1 MNTLRDKIGL
11 HGAEALTDSE
21 LVALLTDD
29 VALSE
34 QLLAEHTLAELVEMD
49 LPRLRMCEGFG
60 LKNAVRFMAA
70 AELGRRIAAVE
81 GNKVE
86 TISSGADAL
95 RVLKPLFE
103 GVSHEE
109 CWVLMLTSSNR
120 VIERMRV
127 SQGGIQATVVDY
139 RLILR
144 RALELFA
151 TRIIIAHNHPSGSAE
166 PSLADKDMTTRLRDA
181 AALFDIRLLDHII
194 VSSSGETFS
203 FQSRGL
209 L

>member
-1 MNTLRDKIGL
+1 MNTLRDKVGI
-11 HGAEALTDSE
+11 HGAEALTDAE

-29 VALSE
+29 VELST
-34 QLLAEHTLAELVEMD
+34 QLLSEHTLSEVVEMD
-49 LPRLRMCEGFG
+49 LPRLRMCKGFG

-81 GNKVE
+81 GNKVDVI
-86 TISSGADAL
+86 TSGADAL

-109 CWVLMLTSSNR
+109 CWALMLTSSNR
-120 VIERMRV
+120 VIERVRV
-127 SQGGIQATVVDY
+127 SQGGIQATVVDC
-139 RLILR
+139 RLVLR

-166 PSLADKDMTTRLRDA
+166 PSSADKDMTHRLRDA

-194 VSSSGETFS
+194 ISSSGESFS
-203 FQSRGL
+203 FQSKGL